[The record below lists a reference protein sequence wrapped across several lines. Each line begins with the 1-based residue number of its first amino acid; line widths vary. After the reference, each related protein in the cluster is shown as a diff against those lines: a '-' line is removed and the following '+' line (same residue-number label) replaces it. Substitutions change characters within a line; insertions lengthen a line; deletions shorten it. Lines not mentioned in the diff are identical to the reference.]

1 MEFKN
6 PITLF
11 KWFLGTWHGTITEN
25 EIEYE
30 SRIVWKTYG
39 FDMHVLKI
47 SKTVEKTEKLLE
59 KLYLFFDK
67 TNEQIKCIIFNTDG
81 YVESSNVELLTEDP
95 TMSLSIVFDYGYNLP
110 PNMKI
115 VREITQIKK
124 NNSLTFVLKMGEKQQ
139 IFSKAKYRKKL

>member
-1 MEFKN
+1 MEFHN
-6 PITLF
+6 PITLL

-25 EIEYE
+25 EIEYK
-30 SRIVWKTYG
+30 SMIKWKNYG

-47 SKTVEKTEKLLE
+47 FKTLEKTEKLLE

-81 YVESSNVELLTEDP
+81 YVESSNVELLTEDSI
-95 TMSLSIVFDYGYNLP
+95 MMLSIVFDYGYNLP

-115 VREITQIKK
+115 VREITQGKK
-124 NNSLTFVLKMGEKQQ
+124 DNSLTFVLKMGEKQQ
-139 IFSKAKYRKKL
+139 IFSKAKYSKKR

>member
-1 MEFKN
+1 MEFNN
-6 PITLF
+6 PITLL
-11 KWFLGTWHGTITEN
+11 KWFLGTWHGKITEN

-30 SRIVWKTYG
+30 SRIKWKSYG
-39 FDMHVLKI
+39 FDMHVLEI
-47 SKTVEKTEKLLE
+47 FKTVENTEKLLE

-81 YVESSNVELLTEDP
+81 YVESSNVEILKEDP
-95 TMSLSIVFDYGYNLP
+95 TMVLSIVFDYGYNLP

-124 NNSLTFVLKMGEKQQ
+124 SNGLTFVLKMGEKQQ
-139 IFSKAKYRKKL
+139 IYSKAKYSKMR